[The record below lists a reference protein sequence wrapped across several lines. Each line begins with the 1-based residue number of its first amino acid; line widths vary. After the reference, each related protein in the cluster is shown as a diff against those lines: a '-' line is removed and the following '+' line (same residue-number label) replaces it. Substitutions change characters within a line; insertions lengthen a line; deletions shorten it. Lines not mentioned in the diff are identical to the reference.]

1 MVKNAKRV
9 NNMLIGLDEI
19 QVVRHIKKVC
29 IPNLRRTT
37 KICNDCPYRQIA
49 ETYINDKGTGYQ

>member
-1 MVKNAKRV
+1 
-9 NNMLIGLDEI
+9 MLIGLDEI